1 MAAIKTEFLNSEFIG
16 SSFFSRHP
24 LKSMSIFNMPDFQ
37 HENGVFSP
45 KTAKNLESL

>member
-16 SSFFSRHP
+16 SSFQQTP
-24 LKSMSIFNMPDFQ
+24 LKTMLIFNLPDFQ
-37 HENGVFSP
+37 HENGVFPP